1 MRHFQKL
8 TKNGNNNN
16 NNNNN
21 NNMNNIKIVLNI
33 EQKSYSCYFYHFKGN
48 S

>member
-1 MRHFQKL
+1 MRHFHKL
-8 TKNGNNNN
+8 TKNE

-33 EQKSYSCYFYHFKGN
+33 ILKEIVN
-48 S
+48 SP

>member
-8 TKNGNNNN
+8 TKNENNNN

-33 EQKSYSCYFYHFKGN
+33 ILKEIVN
-48 S
+48 SP

>member
-8 TKNGNNNN
+8 TKNE

-33 EQKSYSCYFYHFKGN
+33 ILKEIVN
-48 S
+48 SP